1 MELRLTVTVSD
12 TRTVIHADGRLSRLD
27 VGELEAV
34 VRMRSGPVTL
44 DLTNLLSA
52 DDAGVAVLR
61 SFSDKDIRLVGVS
74 PYMTLLLKSDRPRD
88 SR

>member
-1 MELRLTVTVSD
+1 MEMRLTVSVSD
-12 TRTVIHADGRLSRLD
+12 TGTVVQADGRLSRLG
-27 VGELEAV
+27 VAELEGV
-34 VRMRSGPVTL
+34 VRTTNGPVTL

-61 SFSDKDIRLVGVS
+61 SFSDKGVRIIGAS
-74 PYMTLLLKSDRPRD
+74 PYMTLLLKSERPRD